1 MATHFS
7 LTDSNNKNGAL
18 KKRIIQYLILS
29 GNMSIADIAKE
40 IELSVPT
47 VTKLISELME
57 DGYLL
62 DSGKQKC

>member
-1 MATHFS
+1 MATYFS

-18 KKRIIQYLILS
+18 KKRIIQYLIRS

-40 IELSVPT
+40 IEFSVPT
-47 VTKLISELME
+47 VTKLISEPME